1 MASVVMW
8 GTGNVLVKYIRL
20 DGMAIAF
27 NRLWLGAALFSALLV
42 TRGGRLS
49 WSSLRIAAPGGI
61 AFALDVSLFFTAIKH
76 TSVADA
82 SIITALQP
90 ALLFLVAGRL
100 FGEQVQAA
108 TVGWTLVA
116 IAGVTVA
123 VLASAS
129 SAGRTGEGDLI
140 ALASVV
146 AWAWYFVASK
156 QARQQL
162 GALEYQAA
170 LSVVAAVV
178 VTPLAFV
185 SSHHLVIRD
194 PSTFGWIMLMVL
206 VPGGGHLIM
215 NWAHEYAPI
224 TLVSMVTLGI
234 PVIATVGAAVAL
246 GEAVTLI
253 QGGGM
258 VLVVVALAMVLRRPP
273 VATIVIEGP
282 MPEVA

>member
-1 MASVVMW
+1 MW

-20 DGMAIAF
+20 DGMALAF
-27 NRLWLGAALFSALLV
+27 NRLWLGSALFGILLIA
-42 TRGGRLS
+42 RGGRIT

-61 AFALDVSLFFTAIKH
+61 AFALDLALFFTAIKH

-100 FGEQVQAA
+100 FGEKVHAA

-129 SAGRTGEGDLI
+129 SAGRTVEGDLI
-140 ALASVV
+140 ALASLV

-156 QARQQL
+156 QARREL

-170 LSVVAAVV
+170 LSVVAAVMI
-178 VTPLAFV
+178 TPLALV
-185 SSHHLVIRD
+185 SSRHLVVRD
-194 PSTFGWIMLMVL
+194 GSTFGWIVLMVL

-234 PVIATVGAAVAL
+234 PVIATLGAALAL

-253 QGGGM
+253 QGAGM
-258 VLVVVALAMVLRRPP
+258 ALVIVALAMILRRPP
-273 VATIVIEGP
+273 VQTLTAADAE
-282 MPEVA
+282 AR

>member
-1 MASVVMW
+1 MW

-20 DGMAIAF
+20 DGMALAF
-27 NRLWLGAALFSALLV
+27 NRLWLGSVLFGILL
-42 TRGGRLS
+42 TARGGRIT

-61 AFALDVSLFFTAIKH
+61 AFALDLSLFFTAIKH

-100 FGEQVQAA
+100 FGEKVHAA
-108 TVGWTLVA
+108 IVGWTLVA
-116 IAGVTVA
+116 IVGVTVA

-129 SAGRTGEGDLI
+129 GAGRTVEGDLI
-140 ALASVV
+140 ALASLV

-170 LSVVAAVV
+170 LSVVAAVM
-178 VTPLAFV
+178 VTPLALV

-194 PSTFGWIMLMVL
+194 GSTIGWVVVMVL

-234 PVIATVGAAVAL
+234 PVIATIGAAVAL

-253 QGGGM
+253 QAAGM
-258 VLVVVALAMVLRRPP
+258 ALVIVALAMVLRRPP
-273 VATIVIEGP
+273 IETLAAADA
-282 MPEVA
+282 EAR